1 MRVKPK
7 MGPSLHVC
15 RRRTKK
21 SHPLVAQLALRFP
34 GDACPGNTA
43 KSNDAH
49 FNNIASHW
57 HIDGCA
63 SDFIKGVTD
72 HYGEVRTR

>member
-1 MRVKPK
+1 MKLLL
-7 MGPSLHVC
+7 GD
-15 RRRTKK
+15 KK
-21 SHPLVAQLALRFP
+21 GGGSFKQHAGQLALRFP
-34 GDACPGNTA
+34 GDACPGDTA

-63 SDFIKGVTD
+63 NDFIKGVTD
-72 HYGEVRTR
+72 HYGEVRM